1 LVGSR
6 DRRDEQG
13 SAVPNLKGKVAVV
26 TGASRGIGKGIAE
39 GLAEAGATVYVTGRS
54 RSRRTPP
61 EPLTIDATA
70 AAVDALGGKGI
81 AVQVDHERDE
91 EIKALFERVEREQ
104 GRLDLLVNNVYKIP
118 DPPVWSGG
126 FWEHPV
132 SLWDD
137 QCGVGLRGHYVASVY
152 GAPLMVRARSGLIVN
167 ISSGGG
173 GQYLF
178 SVSYGVGKCAVD
190 RMAKD
195 MAVELRPYHVAA
207 LSLWPGA
214 VRTEFVMAAIA
225 RGDVGFDPRQMES
238 PRFTGRCVAA
248 LATDANVMEKSGG
261 VHQVAKLAKEYG
273 FEDIPFE
280 E

>member
-1 LVGSR
+1 VA
-6 DRRDEQG
+6 D
-13 SAVPNLKGKVAVV
+13 LKGKVAVV
-26 TGASRGIGKGIAE
+26 TGASRGIGKGVAQ
-39 GLAEAGATVYVTGRS
+39 GLAEAGCTVYVTGRS
-54 RSRRTPP
+54 RSKSKPP
-61 EPLTIDATA
+61 TGLTIDATA
-70 AAVDALGGKGI
+70 AEVDELGGKGI
-81 AVQVDHERDE
+81 AVAVDHERDD
-91 EIKALFERVEREQ
+91 EIKALFERVAAEQ
-104 GRLDLLVNNVYKIP
+104 GRLDILVNNVYKIP
-118 DPPVWSGG
+118 DPPVWGGG

-152 GAPLMVRARSGLIVN
+152 GAPLMVKQRSGLIVN

-195 MAVELRPYHVAA
+195 MAVELQPHNVAA

-214 VRTEFVMAAIA
+214 VKTEFVLGAIE
-225 RGDVGFDPRQMES
+225 RGDVAFDPKVMES

-248 LATDANVMEKSGG
+248 LAMDPDIMHKTGG
-261 VHQVAKLAKEYG
+261 VYQVAALAKEYR
-273 FEDIPFE
+273 FSDLKD
-280 E
+280 